1 MKLFTKLT
9 ANPLTRWVVLPA
21 LCAAGLAVV
30 WAQTTPSLPP
40 TVALSPEPLYAKGAR
55 AKPTLTLALSVEFP
69 TVGAQYVG
77 ATADV
82 DSSYS
87 SANKYVGYFDTESCY
102 AYNRG
107 DENVGD
113 VTLRYFKRIGAATS
127 RTCNGTGF
135 SGNFMNWATS
145 SAVDVL
151 RLGLT
156 GGDRVVDTTSLTVL
170 QRAVLPGNS
179 ANNNTNFWN
188 GSNFPSKQITKE
200 QAADAVPS
208 SLLPSGFTGTLHV
221 ANCLNRVYFG
231 TQKTGSCDAPGNN
244 GNLGIPTAAYGP
256 TSQTTGSLPGSGWT
270 NCASEGGNCS
280 FTGVK
285 EVAYGSSSG
294 SDNSWLVLPA
304 SNGIVCSNTMSG
316 AFSDPR
322 PGVAKECRYRTYS
335 GSWAPSTTTV
345 LTLDTFFYSRVKV
358 CDTDGSGALTDPR
371 TNLCLRYPNG
381 NYKPVGNLQKYS
393 DSVRVAAFGYLN
405 DNSDDP
411 QRYGGV
417 LRAPMKYVGSRAYD
431 ANFSLV
437 SGTNAVREWEE
448 DTGVFRTNPD
458 GVTAPNSGSSSNSP
472 NQPISGVINYL
483 NQFGRTGAF
492 GQYKRR
498 DPVGELYY
506 ESLRYLQG
514 LPPTLVNSSIPMAT
528 NAMSG
533 LDINNTLRD
542 GFPVVYTDYP
552 AYTDPHPAS
561 SGTTDYSCF
570 KNNIVGIGDV
580 NANADKFLPGN
591 TRTGFGDIARAADD
605 SANEPD
611 FKFWTQVVGGFESNN
626 NNGSATALSY
636 TDGKGAARTTSN
648 PNASPNTARWGMEN
662 QSISGGATYYVAGA
676 AYWANTHDIRGAQW
690 TAQPTKQR
698 PGMRVTTYWLDVN
711 EFAQQTSPAVHRNS
725 NQFYLSAKYGGFKD
739 VTGTGNP
746 FKKLDA
752 SGAVVTDPDNLNWER
767 KDSNFDLQ
775 EAKNYFLASS
785 AQTVLDALDEI
796 FKNIASEANSI
807 AGGAIST
814 SRVTSSGGLIYQAQ
828 FDPADWSGD
837 LLAYSLGLSTDG
849 LQVEVG
855 TAASSPWTVDGKPVG
870 AAGKLDATPASSRNI
885 YVGFHSSATVPVF
898 GSSAF
903 SWLAVDASVKSAL
916 TAATETTDV
925 QAQNRLNYLRGD
937 RTLEAGSTAG
947 GTFRKRGGVL
957 GDIVNS
963 GIAYQA
969 APTKTISDASYK
981 SFLTTYKDRVPALY
995 VGANDGMLHAF
1006 SATTGNELFA
1016 YIPSWA
1022 VPNLRALTTSPYTHR
1037 SYVDSTPVAAEAN
1050 LGSTT
1055 TDPTTADWRSVLV
1068 GGGGGGGQGVYALDV
1083 TNPEAFGNSNV
1094 LWEFT
1099 DRNDVDMGNV
1109 IGTPQILKMNI
1120 AAASATPDYRYFA
1133 VVASG
1138 VNNHATDGRASTT
1151 GQPAIF
1157 FLRLDKLRSEP
1168 WELNTNYFKVNFP
1181 VITTDSSL
1189 PSGLANFTVRT
1200 NFSGAVTYLYAG
1212 DLQGQLWK
1220 LDFRGK
1226 PQGSWNLN
1234 SLSPFTNGSSAM
1246 PMFVAMDGAGN
1257 RQPITMAP
1265 TLTFGPNRGIIVSFG
1280 TGRYLSV
1287 ADNVAP
1293 FKTQSMYALFDN
1305 NSATADSTSA
1315 PSAAISGRARLE
1327 PGIVTA
1333 TAITVSRFVW
1343 GRPATDA
1350 ETTSRAGWYFD
1361 FLQSGTSTNATGTV
1375 TATGTGER
1383 QISGFGV
1390 LAGRLIFG
1398 SVIPAV
1404 TSCDN
1409 GSGRLYELDTL
1420 TGNGAATLSNVG
1432 ILGEPF
1438 LTQVG
1443 YSTVSRS
1450 NSAGTRTETARYQII
1465 QQGSGGLVT
1474 SRTLVRAVNS
1484 TPGRVAWREINNYQD
1499 VRNSPP

>member
-1 MKLFTKLT
+1 M
-9 ANPLTRWVVLPA
+9 
-21 LCAAGLAVV
+21 
-30 WAQTTPSLPP
+30 
-40 TVALSPEPLYAKGAR
+40 
-55 AKPTLTLALSVEFP
+55 
-69 TVGAQYVG
+69 
-77 ATADV
+77 
-82 DSSYS
+82 
-87 SANKYVGYFDTESCY
+87 
-102 AYNRG
+102 
-107 DENVGD
+107 
-113 VTLRYFKRIGAATS
+113 
-127 RTCNGTGF
+127 
-135 SGNFMNWATS
+135 
-145 SAVDVL
+145 
-151 RLGLT
+151 
-156 GGDRVVDTTSLTVL
+156 
-170 QRAVLPGNS
+170 
-179 ANNNTNFWN
+179 
-188 GSNFPSKQITKE
+188 
-200 QAADAVPS
+200 
-208 SLLPSGFTGTLHV
+208 
-221 ANCLNRVYFG
+221 
-231 TQKTGSCDAPGNN
+231 
-244 GNLGIPTAAYGP
+244 
-256 TSQTTGSLPGSGWT
+256 
-270 NCASEGGNCS
+270 
-280 FTGVK
+280 
-285 EVAYGSSSG
+285 
-294 SDNSWLVLPA
+294 
-304 SNGIVCSNTMSG
+304 
-316 AFSDPR
+316 
-322 PGVAKECRYRTYS
+322 
-335 GSWAPSTTTV
+335 
-345 LTLDTFFYSRVKV
+345 
-358 CDTDGSGALTDPR
+358 
-371 TNLCLRYPNG
+371 
-381 NYKPVGNLQKYS
+381 
-393 DSVRVAAFGYLN
+393 
-405 DNSDDP
+405 
-411 QRYGGV
+411 
-417 LRAPMKYVGSRAYD
+417 
-431 ANFSLV
+431 
-437 SGTNAVREWEE
+437 
-448 DTGVFRTNPD
+448 
-458 GVTAPNSGSSSNSP
+458 
-472 NQPISGVINYL
+472 
-483 NQFGRTGAF
+483 
-492 GQYKRR
+492 
-498 DPVGELYY
+498 
-506 ESLRYLQG
+506 
-514 LPPTLVNSSIPMAT
+514 
-528 NAMSG
+528 
-533 LDINNTLRD
+533 
-542 GFPVVYTDYP
+542 
-552 AYTDPHPAS
+552 
-561 SGTTDYSCF
+561 
-570 KNNIVGIGDV
+570 
-580 NANADKFLPGN
+580 
-591 TRTGFGDIARAADD
+591 
-605 SANEPD
+605 
-611 FKFWTQVVGGFESNN
+611 
-626 NNGSATALSY
+626 
-636 TDGKGAARTTSN
+636 
-648 PNASPNTARWGMEN
+648 
-662 QSISGGATYYVAGA
+662 
-676 AYWANTHDIRGAQW
+676 
-690 TAQPTKQR
+690 
-698 PGMRVTTYWLDVN
+698 
-711 EFAQQTSPAVHRNS
+711 
-725 NQFYLSAKYGGFKD
+725 
-739 VTGTGNP
+739 
-746 FKKLDA
+746 
-752 SGAVVTDPDNLNWER
+752 
-767 KDSNFDLQ
+767 
-775 EAKNYFLASS
+775 
-785 AQTVLDALDEI
+785 
-796 FKNIASEANSI
+796 
-807 AGGAIST
+807 
-814 SRVTSSGGLIYQAQ
+814 
-828 FDPADWSGD
+828 
-837 LLAYSLGLSTDG
+837 
-849 LQVEVG
+849 
-855 TAASSPWTVDGKPVG
+855 
-870 AAGKLDATPASSRNI
+870 
-885 YVGFHSSATVPVF
+885 
-898 GSSAF
+898 
-903 SWLAVDASVKSAL
+903 
-916 TAATETTDV
+916 
-925 QAQNRLNYLRGD
+925 
-937 RTLEAGSTAG
+937 
-947 GTFRKRGGVL
+947 L

-1006 SATTGNELFA
+1006 SATTGDELFA

-1465 QQGSGGLVT
+1465 PMGSSGIN
-1474 SRTLVRAVNS
+1474 RTPSSIRSLARNKKGE
-1484 TPGRVAWREINNYQD
+1484 TGRVAWREINNFHD
-1499 VRNSPP
+1499 VRNAP